1 MPPEPAGEPKR
12 DRDRRR
18 TQRKLVLA
26 LLLLALTVIAGCSV
40 PVATGLDDADSNRV
54 MVALEKSGVAAQKE
68 PDPGKEGRWRV
79 TVARDDAPSAVA
91 VLTEE
96 GLPPP
101 STPGVLDALG
111 KGSIVPS
118 RTAEH
123 AKLIAG
129 TAGDLERSLLAIDG
143 VLSARVHLAVPQK
156 TAFFDEGKEPVPT
169 ASVLIRHSGA
179 TPPIAAGDVQ
189 RLVAGAVP
197 GLEPDHVSVVETQSA
212 MPPPLPDHELSRF
225 GPITVTRAS
234 MLPLRL
240 IVGGAVLLNVLL
252 LGLLVFVWGRGRRTA
267 LALAEAQAES
277 SRQDAS

>member
-1 MPPEPAGEPKR
+1 MGRERAS
-12 DRDRRR
+12 RRPHR
-18 TQRKLVLA
+18 LALALVL
-26 LLLLALTVIAGCSV
+26 LAAAFVTACSV
-40 PVATGLDDADSNRV
+40 PVATGLDDTDSNRV
-54 MVALEKSGVAAQKE
+54 LVALEKSGVAAQKE
-68 PDPGKEGRWRV
+68 QDPGSEGHWRV
-79 TVARDDAPSAVA
+79 TVARDDAPAAVA
-91 VLTEE
+91 ILTQE

-129 TAGDLERSLLAIDG
+129 TAGDLERSLLAVDG
-143 VLSARVHLAVPQK
+143 VLSARVHLAVPEK
-156 TAFFDEGKEPVPT
+156 TAFFDEGKEPDPT

-179 TPPIAAGDVQ
+179 TTPIAVRQVQ

-197 GLEPDHVSVVETQSA
+197 GLEPDHVSVVETPSVA
-212 MPPPLPDHELSRF
+212 LKRPPERELSRF
-225 GPITVTRAS
+225 GPITVTRSS

-252 LGLLVFVWGRGRRTA
+252 LGLLVIVWGRGRRTA
-267 LALAEAQAES
+267 LELAETQGEGS
-277 SRQDAS
+277 GRDAT

>member
-1 MPPEPAGEPKR
+1 MGRGAPQRRHGLAKR
-12 DRDRRR
+12 I
-18 TQRKLVLA
+18 LLA
-26 LLLLALTVIAGCSV
+26 LLLLLLAAGCSV

-54 MVALEKSGVAAQKE
+54 IVALEKSGVAAQKE
-68 PDPGKEGRWRV
+68 QDPQSEGNWRV
-79 TVARDDAPSAVA
+79 TVARDDAPAAVA

-101 STPGVLDALG
+101 TTPGVLDALG

-129 TAGDLERSLLAIDG
+129 TAGDLEHSLLAVDG
-143 VLSARVHLAVPQK
+143 VLSARVHLAVPEK
-156 TAFFDEGKEPVPT
+156 TAFFDEGKEPDPT
-169 ASVLIRHSGA
+169 ASVLIRHRGA
-179 TPPIAAGDVQ
+179 TPPIATAQVQ

-197 GLEPDHVSVVETQSA
+197 GLDPDHVSVVETQSA
-212 MPPPLPDHELSRF
+212 TPARPAGRELSRL

-267 LALAEAQAES
+267 LALAEAQADG
-277 SRQDAS
+277 SRRDAS

>member
-1 MPPEPAGEPKR
+1 MRR
-12 DRDRRR
+12 DPRERAERKSLR
-18 TQRKLVLA
+18 TLTW
-26 LLLLALTVIAGCSV
+26 LLLALLFIAGCSV
-40 PVATGLDDADSNRV
+40 PVATGLDDNDSNRV
-54 MVALEKSGVAAQKE
+54 LVALEKSGVAAQKE
-68 PDPGKEGRWRV
+68 ADPAAEGHWRV
-79 TVARDDAPSAVA
+79 TVARDDAPAAVA

-101 STPGVLDALG
+101 TTPGVLDALG

-129 TAGDLERSLLAIDG
+129 TAGDLERSLLAVDG
-143 VLSARVHLAVPQK
+143 VLSARVHLAVPEK
-156 TAFFDEGKEPVPT
+156 TAFFDEGKEPEPT

-179 TPPIAAGDVQ
+179 TPPIATGEVQ

-197 GLEPDHVSVVETQSA
+197 GLAPDHVSVVETPAS
-212 MPPPLPDHELSRF
+212 PPSHLPGHTLSRF

-240 IVGGAVLLNVLL
+240 IIGGAVLLNVLL

-267 LALAEAQAES
+267 LALAEAQTEA
-277 SRQDAS
+277 SRQDAR